1 MSHNL
6 QEHEEIKTKSDKCED
21 NEKPPLEDCSNK
33 DVEYPIKGKSLVK
46 WRGATKERY
55 ILYKMSY

>member
-46 WRGATKERY
+46 
-55 ILYKMSY
+55 